1 MHCVTSD
8 AATHLLTINWTGHVD
23 PEEARR
29 CCEEVRKHLAEIP
42 PKGRVLTDLS
52 GLESMDH
59 ECAVHI
65 DRIMDLFHRRGVDTV
80 TRIIPNPCKDV
91 GFNIMS
97 LFHYHYRHGIH
108 IMTCKSMEDAKRMF
122 QT

>member
-1 MHCVTSD
+1 MHRVEID
-8 AATHLLTINWTGHVD
+8 PAAHLLTISWAGHVD
-23 PEEARR
+23 SEESRR
-29 CCEEVRKHLAEIP
+29 CCEEIRKHMADIQP
-42 PKGRVLTDLS
+42 GGRVLTDLS
-52 GLESMDH
+52 GLEFVDQ

-80 TRIIPNPCKDV
+80 TRIIPNPYKDV

-97 LFHYHYRHGIH
+97 LFHYHYRHGVQ
-108 IMTCKSMEDAKRMF
+108 IMTCKSMEEARRIL